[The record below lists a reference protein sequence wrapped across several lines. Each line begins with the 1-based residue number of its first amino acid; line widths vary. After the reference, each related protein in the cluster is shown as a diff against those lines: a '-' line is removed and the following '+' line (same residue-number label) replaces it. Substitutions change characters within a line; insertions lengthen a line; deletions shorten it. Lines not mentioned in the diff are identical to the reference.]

1 MILIL
6 FGPPG
11 SGKGTQSALLAGHL
25 NLTAISTG
33 AILREA
39 IKNKTALGMA
49 AADYMKKGT
58 LVPDDVITAV
68 VADRLRRP
76 DCDRGYILDGYPR
89 TLGQAQSLKQLL
101 TDRSEELSAVL
112 NLEVEKAEL
121 VRRMQ
126 SRNRADDDGD
136 IIRERLVVYEN
147 QTKPLIVFYKN
158 EGVLETI
165 AGIGSVDDIFGRI
178 LKAVQKENRT
188 HDHIKIASGN

>member
-11 SGKGTQSALLAGHL
+11 SGKGTQSALLAGRL

-39 IKNKTALGMA
+39 IKNKTALGMV

-68 VADRLRRP
+68 VADRLNRP

-101 TDRSEELSAVL
+101 KDRSEELSAVL

-136 IIRERLVVYEN
+136 IIRERLGVYEN

-165 AGIGSVDDIFGRI
+165 AGSGSVDDIFGRI